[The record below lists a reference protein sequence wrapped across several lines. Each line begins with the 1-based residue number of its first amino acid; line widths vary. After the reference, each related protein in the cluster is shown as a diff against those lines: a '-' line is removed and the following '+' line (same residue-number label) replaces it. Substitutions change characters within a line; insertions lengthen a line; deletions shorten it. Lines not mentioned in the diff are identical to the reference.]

1 MNFEQWMAEV
11 NRELSDRI
19 GITSDDCRDRCWY
32 DLFDSG
38 AEPIEA
44 IAEEFGGDV
53 NDLEAMMVEELAG

>member
-32 DLFDSG
+32 DEFDAG
-38 AEPIEA
+38 CTPVEA
-44 IAEEFGGDV
+44 IAEQFGGNAD
-53 NDLEAMMVEELAG
+53 DYEAMMREELAG